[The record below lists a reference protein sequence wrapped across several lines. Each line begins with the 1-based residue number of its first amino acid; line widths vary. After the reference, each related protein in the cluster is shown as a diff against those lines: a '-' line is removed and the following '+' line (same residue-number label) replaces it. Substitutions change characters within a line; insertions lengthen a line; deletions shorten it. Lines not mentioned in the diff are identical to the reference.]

1 MPITL
6 LSHLVWSCLSIF
18 GLEWARARRRFLTIA
33 EVLDAE
39 FAEAGRPLVLTDDQV
54 DQIQAE
60 YDAGKDT
67 WQVVAARW
75 GVTPK
80 AIFRAKARRKKRAAG
95 PVLPPVLGPYL
106 EAASRSRH

>member
-39 FAEAGRPLVLTDDQV
+39 FAEAVRLSPPPSPPPDRAETLAAPSRSVKVGGTPYSLKPAKASSPPRPRIRNRIAWLEV
-54 DQIQAE
+54 
-60 YDAGKDT
+60 
-67 WQVVAARW
+67 
-75 GVTPK
+75 
-80 AIFRAKARRKKRAAG
+80 AIFLHTGVR
-95 PVLPPVLGPYL
+95 L
-106 EAASRSRH
+106 S